1 MRQQPAGSSASSGNK
16 TKAGG
21 VGGQSGASNK
31 GDLKAAQGSKGRTGD
46 AAPPASGSS
55 SSSGKPAAKA
65 SLGSTPRLRLSSLP
79 CPNSQFPAKSLCPNS
94 YLWFLSLLIY
104 LGHFANPAICRIGH
118 LHLRAA
124 EDKSYRGKV
133 LPGNTMKG
141 NGVTYQ
147 VDRIVGHGSFG
158 VVFQAT
164 TIGTGEVVAI
174 KKVLQDKR
182 FKVCALSPGA

>member
-1 MRQQPAGSSASSGNK
+1 MAIRGPV
-16 TKAGG
+16 TKET
-21 VGGQSGASNK
+21 SRPPR
-31 GDLKAAQGSKGRTGD
+31 AAR
-46 AAPPASGSS
+46 AERVMPLPPPPVRPRPPASLPQRLPLVLLLASDYLLSFAQISNSQPNRSAPTPICGSS
-55 SSSGKPAAKA
+55 PYRSIWAI
-65 SLGSTPRLRLSSLP
+65 
-79 CPNSQFPAKSLCPNS
+79 
-94 YLWFLSLLIY
+94 LLIPQ
-104 LGHFANPAICRIGH
+104 FAELAT
-118 LHLRAA
+118 LRAA

>member
-1 MRQQPAGSSASSGNK
+1 
-16 TKAGG
+16 
-21 VGGQSGASNK
+21 
-31 GDLKAAQGSKGRTGD
+31 
-46 AAPPASGSS
+46 
-55 SSSGKPAAKA
+55 
-65 SLGSTPRLRLSSLP
+65 
-79 CPNSQFPAKSLCPNS
+79 
-94 YLWFLSLLIY
+94 
-104 LGHFANPAICRIGH
+104 
-118 LHLRAA
+118 
-124 EDKSYRGKV
+124 
-133 LPGNTMKG
+133 MKG